1 MRHKEY
7 TLQEI
12 AGSLK
17 RTVSCI
23 HYELQ
28 RNKVKGKYDADKAH
42 RKATLRSKKS
52 AGFRWKK
59 IVQIKELKTYVHK
72 KLYERR
78 SPEEIAGRIKNVNKQ
93 LKYVS
98 KNSIRS
104 YIKSVHGRKIEAF
117 RNKIKPKKKRRV
129 TKVSKLKDRTFIDK
143 RPKIINDRKRV
154 GDVEADFV
162 ISGKDGK
169 GALLTLTDRK
179 IRITFIE
186 KILPISIKNVHAA
199 FLRIQKKFPELKS
212 ISTDNDILFQHHKEL
227 ERLLGVKIYFCHP
240 YHSWE
245 KGSIENANKHIRKY
259 IPKGADISFYSIA
272 FIRKVEHKLNDRYLK
287 VLMYYTP
294 DEKLAIHRKRKKAR

>member
-1 MRHKEY
+1 
-7 TLQEI
+7 
-12 AGSLK
+12 
-17 RTVSCI
+17 V
-23 HYELQ
+23 HYELT
-28 RNKVKGKYDADKAH
+28 RNKVKGKYDSKKAH
-42 RKATLRSKKS
+42 HKATLRSKKS

-59 IVQIKELKTYVHK
+59 IVQFKELKIFVHK
-72 KLYERR
+72 KLYEGR

-93 LKYVS
+93 LEHVS

-104 YIKSVHGRKIEAF
+104 YIKSVHGRKIEAY
-117 RNKIKPKKKRRV
+117 RNKIKPKKKRRGI
-129 TKVSKLKDRTFIDK
+129 KVSKLKDRTFIDK

-154 GDVEADFV
+154 GDIEADFV

-169 GALLTLTDRK
+169 GALLTVIDRK
-179 IRITFIE
+179 VRITFIE
-186 KILPISIKNVHAA
+186 KILPVSIENVHKA

-227 ERLLGVKIYFCHP
+227 EKLLEVKIYFCHP

-259 IPKGADISFYSIA
+259 IPKGADISFYSIP

-287 VLMYYTP
+287 VLTYYTP
-294 DEKLAIHRKRKKAR
+294 DERLAMHRKLKKAQ